1 MSISAIKIPLSNL
14 VILLKWIPFS
24 KQKYSSFIT
33 GRGAIHAHCI
43 FAVTGGPSL
52 KATKAAFKDPNYINP
67 KNAMTKISLDIQ
79 VADVKAYLIRK
90 DKEEKGIKESN
101 DENSDK
107 GSTENAADAD
117 VVMREEPA
125 SNPAGSQFEIEADG
139 QEQAMDTGEEEL
151 PQPQVPKPTVDPRF
165 DYETDSE
172 EGNEAMQ
179 TEEPKKERDFLQEAY
194 MNFSKSVIGNKMV
207 ENFTIENIGISN
219 LHPIMDPMRWKPPFG
234 QVNIKSYFVYISN
247 EECKLQ

>member
-1 MSISAIKIPLSNL
+1 MLISAIKLPLSNL
-14 VILLKWIPFS
+14 DILLKWIPFS
-24 KQKYSSFIT
+24 KQKHSSFIT

-67 KNAMTKISLDIQ
+67 KTAMAKISLGIQ

-107 GSTENAADAD
+107 GSMEKAADI
-117 VVMREEPA
+117 VMREEPA

-172 EGNEAMQ
+172 EGNEAME
-179 TEEPKKERDFLQEAY
+179 TEEPKKERDVLQEAY

-207 ENFTIENIGISN
+207 ESFAIENIGISN

-234 QVNIKSYFVYISN
+234 QVNIKYYDVYILN
-247 EECKLQ
+247 EECNLH